1 MLPNGVGQVGW
12 GGWVVGEIEIKAI
25 SVPIGI
31 ELQLI
36 GTVLG
41 TIVYTICDRNLG
53 SNIFNTSFTKSVT
66 ETFALLYR
74 LCCRDRHKPNR
85 PRRLG
90 PFGYATSYR
99 VSSKTRSTFVF
110 EFLGFLGV
118 QKFHIGDF
126 STAHFVQIEEI
137 SHFYYLLIYRMR
149 YCQNTTGR
157 PFENLTFF
165 IYCLMKQFST
175 YDLL

>member
-1 MLPNGVGQVGW
+1 MGW

-74 LCCRDRHKPNR
+74 
-85 PRRLG
+85 
-90 PFGYATSYR
+90 
-99 VSSKTRSTFVF
+99 
-110 EFLGFLGV
+110 
-118 QKFHIGDF
+118 
-126 STAHFVQIEEI
+126 
-137 SHFYYLLIYRMR
+137 
-149 YCQNTTGR
+149 
-157 PFENLTFF
+157 
-165 IYCLMKQFST
+165 
-175 YDLL
+175 